1 MSEREFET
9 FGDVDVKEKVNV
21 KKPRMYKVTLH
32 NDDYTP
38 MDFVTEI
45 LKTIFRKSPQDAEA
59 VMMKIHEEGKGVAG
73 TYSHEIAE
81 QKAIETTAQARS
93 QGHPL
98 NCTVEKA

>member
-1 MSEREFET
+1 
-9 FGDVDVKEKVNV
+9 
-21 KKPRMYKVTLH
+21 MYLL

-45 LKTIFRKSPQDAEA
+45 LKTIFRKTPQDAEA
-59 VMMKIHEEGKGVAG
+59 VMLKIHEEGKGVAG

-98 NCTVEKA
+98 NCTIEKA

>member
-1 MSEREFET
+1 MTEQGNANVQASTSTQTTISEPSLYH
-9 FGDVDVKEKVNV
+9 V
-21 KKPRMYKVTLH
+21 YLL

-45 LKTIFRKSPQDAEA
+45 LKTIFRKSSEDAEA
-59 VMMKIHEEGKGVAG
+59 VMLKIHEEGKGVAG
-73 TYSHEIAE
+73 TYAHEIAE

-98 NCTVEKA
+98 NCTIEKA

>member
-1 MSEREFET
+1 MSEESNA
-9 FGDVDVKEKVNV
+9 NV
-21 KKPRMYKVTLH
+21 QTSTSTQTTLAEPGLYH
-32 NDDYTP
+32 VYLLNDDYTP

-45 LKTIFRKSPQDAEA
+45 LKTIFRKTPQDAEA
-59 VMMKIHEEGKGVAG
+59 VMLKIHEEGKGVAG

-98 NCTVEKA
+98 NCTIEKA

>member
-1 MSEREFET
+1 MS
-9 FGDVDVKEKVNV
+9 N
-21 KKPRMYKVTLH
+21 KVTQTYKHPTSTQTSIDESVCNHVYLL

-45 LKTIFRKSPQDAEA
+45 LKTIFRKSQSDAES
-59 VMMKIHEEGKGVAG
+59 VMLKIHEEGKGVAG

-98 NCTVEKA
+98 NCTIEKA

>member
-1 MSEREFET
+1 MTEQGNANVQASTSTQTTISEPSLYH
-9 FGDVDVKEKVNV
+9 V
-21 KKPRMYKVTLH
+21 YLL

-45 LKTIFRKSPQDAEA
+45 LKTIFRRSPEDAEA
-59 VMMKIHEEGKGVAG
+59 VMLKIHEEGKGVAG
-73 TYSHEIAE
+73 TYAHEIAE

-98 NCTVEKA
+98 NCTIEKA

>member
-1 MSEREFET
+1 MARSKTKTITKTELKYPDRF
-9 FGDVDVKEKVNV
+9 NV
-21 KKPRMYKVTLH
+21 IIL

-45 LKTIFRKSPQDAEA
+45 LKTIFRKSPEDAEA
-59 VMMKIHEEGKGVAG
+59 VMLKIHEEGKGVAG

-81 QKAIETTAQARS
+81 QKAIETTSQARS

>member
-1 MSEREFET
+1 MTEQSNA
-9 FGDVDVKEKVNV
+9 NV
-21 KKPRMYKVTLH
+21 QTSTSTSTTIDEPGQFHVYLL

-45 LKTIFRKSPQDAEA
+45 LKTIFKKSPQDAEA
-59 VMMKIHEEGKGVAG
+59 VMMKIHEEGKGIAG
-73 TYSHEIAE
+73 TYVHEIAE

>member
-1 MSEREFET
+1 MTEQGNANVQASTSTQTTISEPSLYH
-9 FGDVDVKEKVNV
+9 V
-21 KKPRMYKVTLH
+21 YLL

-45 LKTIFRKSPQDAEA
+45 LKTIFRKSPEDAEA
-59 VMMKIHEEGKGVAG
+59 VMLKIHEEGEGVAG
-73 TYSHEIAE
+73 TYAHEIAE

-98 NCTVEKA
+98 NCTIEKA

>member
-1 MSEREFET
+1 MTEQGNANVQAST
-9 FGDVDVKEKVNV
+9 STKTTVDEPGQFHV
-21 KKPRMYKVTLH
+21 YLL

-45 LKTIFRKSPQDAEA
+45 LKTIFRKSPKDAEE
-59 VMMKIHEEGKGVAG
+59 VMLQIHEEGKGVAG